1 MHAAGCSS
9 PQARPYS
16 SSVSNPSASGFAH
29 TTGSPPREAI
39 RAAAEALRAGRLA
52 IIPTE
57 TVYGLAVSAGSETGL
72 QHVRALHAALQ
83 SPAVRLPTW
92 HAPDASNVADV
103 LGLVSPLHL
112 RMVERLLPGPVRLIV
127 PINDSVSKRLTQRLA
142 LAPGALEDASEFG
155 VRVPD
160 HEVARELLTLAGC
173 TVLAERASPLGFGN
187 GRSLDASALAT
198 AAARSIVCVDAGPTQ
213 YGAPSTSIRLLESGG
228 YRVIGAG
235 ALDESAIRRRIERLF
250 LFVCTGNTCR
260 SPMAEA
266 IARDLLTRAGHEGAA
281 GSGGGTPR
289 VIVDSAG
296 TSAYPG
302 APATPEAVE
311 ALAAMNIPMTRH
323 TSAPLTRA
331 MLAEA
336 EVVYAMTESHA
347 HAARSIDPSSA
358 AKIAVLDP
366 DGGDIADPIGAPLS
380 VYKSTART
388 IQGHIET
395 RLRALG
401 LL

>member
-1 MHAAGCSS
+1 M
-9 PQARPYS
+9 
-16 SSVSNPSASGFAH
+16 SNPSASGFAH

-266 IARDLLTRAGHEGAA
+266 VARAIVSDRPPLATGLARVPIRIASAGVAA
-281 GSGGGTPR
+281 GDGQPM
-289 VIVDSAG
+289 
-296 TSAYPG
+296 
-302 APATPEAVE
+302 TPEAVSALSDMGVSAGRHRSRSLTRELIRE
-311 ALAAMNIPMTRH
+311 AEAIFVMTRSH
-323 TSAPLTRA
+323 RA
-331 MLAEA
+331 
-336 EVVYAMTESHA
+336 
-347 HAARSIDPSSA
+347 
-358 AKIAVLDP
+358 AVLDIDRAAAGKVSLLSP
-366 DGGDIADPIGAPLS
+366 EGRDIPDPIGGTLADYRDAL
-380 VYKSTART
+380 AT
-388 IQGHIET
+388 IRDAVEQ
-395 RLRALG
+395 RLNDTPDTSPRNPSSG
-401 LL
+401 GSQ